1 MKKTILVFVIIL
13 LVKLVLQHFLIN
25 PVYDLQRDEYLH
37 LDQGKHLAWG
47 YISVPP
53 MTSWISY
60 LIKLF
65 GNGVFWVKFF
75 PAFFGSLTIL
85 IVWKLIEELNGKW
98 LALSLASLA
107 TLTSVLLRIN
117 ILYQPNSTDIF
128 FWTLVYFTVIKYINT
143 ENSKWLLIAGFS
155 IGFGILSKY
164 NIVFLLVGLLPALL
178 LSEHRKIFKEKNF
191 YVGVAIAFIIVLPNI
206 LWQVNN
212 HFPTLHQLNELS
224 TTQLVNFDRVDFIK
238 NQLLFFV
245 NSLFIIVAAFIALLF
260 YKPFSKYRFFV
271 WSYLIVIAAYIYFR
285 AKSYYAIGLYPVF
298 IAFGSVYLERFLAFG
313 WKRVLKPALILL
325 VLVLEIPF
333 FMIAFPTKTPAQI
346 EANNNLYKK
355 FGLLRWEDGKDH
367 SLPQDF
373 ADMIGWKELAQKTDS
388 VYNQLP
394 EKENTLVLCDNYGE
408 AGAINYYSKFK
419 NINAVTM
426 NADYINWFRLDKP
439 IKNVVLIQE
448 ASDDDPERKRER
460 PWFDSVALT
469 GGIENPYSR
478 EQGTKI
484 YLLKGA
490 KTNINSIIAHEI
502 EKNKSY

>member
-13 LVKLVLQHFLIN
+13 FIKLVLQHFLIN

-53 MTSWISY
+53 MTSWVSY
-60 LIKLF
+60 LINLL

-75 PAFFGSLTIL
+75 PVFFGSLTIL
-85 IVWKLIEELNGKW
+85 LVWKMVEELNGKW
-98 LALSLASLA
+98 FALALASLA

-128 FWTLVYFTVIKYINT
+128 FWTLVYFTVIKFIST
-143 ENSKWLLIAGFS
+143 ENPRWLLIAGLS

-178 LSEHRKIFKEKNF
+178 LSEHRKILREGNF
-191 YVGVAIAFIIVLPNI
+191 YLGVAIALIIVLPNI

-224 TTQLVNFDRVDFIK
+224 ATQLVNFDRIDFIK
-238 NQLLFFV
+238 NQFLFFI
-245 NSLFIIVAAFIALLF
+245 NSFFIIVAAFIGLLF
-260 YKPFSKYRFFV
+260 YKPLSKYRFFV

-285 AKSYYAIGLYPVF
+285 AKSYYAIGLYPVL
-298 IAFGSVYLERFLAFG
+298 IALGSVYLEKILAFG
-313 WKRVLKPALILL
+313 WKRVLKPVLILL
-325 VLVLEIPF
+325 VMVLAIPF
-333 FMIAFPTKTPAQI
+333 VMIAFPIRTPEQI
-346 EANNNLYKK
+346 EAHSQLYKK
-355 FGLLRWEDGKDH
+355 FGMLRWEDGKDH

-373 ADMIGWKELAQKTDS
+373 ADMMGWKELAEKTDS
-388 VYNQLP
+388 VYNQVS
-394 EKENTLVLCDNYGE
+394 EKQNTLVLCDNYGE

-426 NADYINWFRLDKP
+426 NADYINWFALDKP
-439 IKNVVLIQE
+439 IKNVILIQE
-448 ASDDDPERKRER
+448 ASDDDPNRKREK
-460 PWFDSVALT
+460 PWFDAVGLV

-490 KTNINSIIAHEI
+490 KTNINSIVEQEI
-502 EKNKSY
+502 EKNKNH